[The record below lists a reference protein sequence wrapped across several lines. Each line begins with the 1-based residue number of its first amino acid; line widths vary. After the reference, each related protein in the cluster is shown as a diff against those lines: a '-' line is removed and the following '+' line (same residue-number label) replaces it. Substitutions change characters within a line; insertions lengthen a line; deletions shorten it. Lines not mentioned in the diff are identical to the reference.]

1 MQNEQNINP
10 ETGNRANVVLNAVL
24 SVFDGMSCG
33 QLALQRAGIEYKEY
47 YASEIDK
54 HAIAVTQHNFPNT
67 KQLGS
72 ITELQTEN
80 LPKIDLLCGGS
91 PCQSF
96 SNAGKGEGFDGKSG
110 LFWEYVRVL
119 KETKPTYFLLENV
132 KMKKEWR
139 DIISKELEVE
149 PIEICSSL
157 FSAQQRKRL
166 YWTNIDVDLSKLP
179 KSNNV
184 IADVLELPIKNKRE
198 NKILMSKSD
207 FKVKVRKN
215 YIDKKELALFLRSYK
230 TKTISEISN
239 FCNAPKTMVEHWF
252 RMDSSFSIPDAEY
265 WFKLKEF
272 LKIED
277 CKYDKAVTEFEL
289 KNNSFDMAKRIYHI
303 DGKHPTLT
311 TLTGGGQRK
320 TITDGN
326 EMFYLNP
333 EHCEKLQTVP
343 LNYTKTAS
351 ERQRFRMLGNGW
363 TIDVIAYILNYLKKE

>member
-80 LPKIDLLCGGS
+80 LPKIDLLIGGS

-149 PIEICSSL
+149 PVEINSSL
-157 FSAQQRKRL
+157 VSAQNRPRL
-166 YWTNIDVDLSKLP
+166 YWTNIPNITIPKDKCVLFKDILNKDYEFKPLTKWFFSKWGDKQKIDTLKTIDAE
-179 KSNNV
+179 KSFC
-184 IADVLELPIKNKRE
+184 LTTNK
-198 NKILMSKSD
+198 SHS
-207 FKVKVRKN
+207 KN
-215 YIDKKELALFLRSYK
+215 YYLNTD
-230 TKTISEISN
+230 
-239 FCNAPKTMVEHWF
+239 KTMA
-252 RMDSSFSIPDAEY
+252 RMLERDE
-265 WFKLKEF
+265 
-272 LKIED
+272 
-277 CKYDKAVTEFEL
+277 V
-289 KNNSFDMAKRIYHI
+289 
-303 DGKHPTLT
+303 
-311 TLTGGGQRK
+311 
-320 TITDGN
+320 
-326 EMFYLNP
+326 
-333 EHCEKLQTVP
+333 EKLQTVP
-343 LNYTKTAS
+343 NGYTSIVSKTEAHK
-351 ERQRFRMLGNGW
+351 MLGNGW
-363 TIDVIAYILNYLKKE
+363 TVDVIAHIFGGLS